1 MFAVL
6 QQVKQF
12 FKLVEQLWA
21 SMLIMSAQCTIW
33 TRPLPHFSP
42 LHTDSFA
49 LVLLYE
55 YKEQKEQ
62 SLVKQI
68 DTIFF
73 FLLPV
78 EVSTIWGHFRKRLVM
93 LETVHFTGYRL
104 EGRALP
110 LKKSCAKN
118 SRPPIMISTKL
129 KVLSFPGKVTATTN
143 KIQIPGNE
151 GNFQG
156 KKNQNTVPC
165 LLYSLNSFLLDSTPL
180 LYSAGFVQWL
190 LLLSI
195 ALCQNERT

>member
-1 MFAVL
+1 
-6 QQVKQF
+6 
-12 FKLVEQLWA
+12 
-21 SMLIMSAQCTIW
+21 MLIMYVQCSIW

-68 DTIFF
+68 NTIFF

-78 EVSTIWGHFRKRLVM
+78 EVSTIPGHFRKQLVT
-93 LETVHFTGYRL
+93 LETVHFTGYHL

-110 LKKSCAKN
+110 LKKSCAIN
-118 SRPPIMISTKL
+118 SRPRIMIISTKL
-129 KVLSFPGKVTATTN
+129 TVLSFPGKVTATTN
-143 KIQIPGNE
+143 KSQIPGHE
-151 GNFQG
+151 GNFRG